1 MEGVHGSRAGLVQ
14 NQEGMRLRLIRH
26 ATLIVELDGACLL
39 VDPMLDPAGA
49 RPPVANTPNDRRN
62 PLVELPEPVEV
73 LVRNLDAVLVTHLH
87 ADHLDET
94 AVDLL
99 AKDVPVLCQPPDEGV
114 LRDRGFTDV
123 RPVADRAEL
132 GAISVVRTDGR
143 HGTGELAEMLAP
155 VSGFV
160 LSAPGEPTLYVAG
173 DTVWCEEV
181 ERALDE
187 HEPDVVVVNA
197 GGARFTQGDPITMTF
212 DDVAAV
218 AAHAPEARV
227 VAVHLEA
234 INHCLETRADLHQR
248 LRDAGLHGRVTVP
261 EDGALVPV

>member
-1 MEGVHGSRAGLVQ
+1 
-14 NQEGMRLRLIRH
+14 MRLRLIRH
-26 ATLIVELDGACLL
+26 ATLLVELAGRCVL

-49 RPPVANTPNDRRN
+49 RPPVDNTPNDRRN
-62 PLVELPEPVEV
+62 PLVELPEPAEL

-99 AKDVPVLCQPPDEGV
+99 DDAVAVLCQPPDEGI

-123 RPVADRAEL
+123 RPV
-132 GAISVVRTDGR
+132 GAAVDFAGVGLARTEGR
-143 HGTGELAEMLAP
+143 HGTGEIAEMLAP

-160 LSAPGEPTLYVAG
+160 LSAPGEPTLYIAG

-187 HEPDVVVVNA
+187 HRPDVVVVNA
-197 GGARFTQGDPITMTF
+197 GGARFTEGDPITMTS

-218 AAHAPEARV
+218 AAHAPYAQV

-234 INHCLETRADLHQR
+234 INHCLETRADLHMR
-248 LRDAGLHGRVTVP
+248 LHDAGLEGRVTVP

>member
-1 MEGVHGSRAGLVQ
+1 
-14 NQEGMRLRLIRH
+14 MRLRLIRH
-26 ATLIVELDGACLL
+26 ATLIVELAGRCVL

-62 PLVELPEPVEV
+62 PLVELPEPVEL

-99 AKDVPVLCQPPDEGV
+99 PKDVPVLCQPPDEGV
-114 LRDRGFTDV
+114 LRDRGFLDV
-123 RPVADRAEL
+123 RPVDAEGEL
-132 GAISVVRTDGR
+132 DGISLARTGGR
-143 HGTGELAEMLAP
+143 HGSGRIAEQLAP

-160 LSAPGEPTLYVAG
+160 LSAPGEPSLYLAG
-173 DTVWCEEV
+173 DTVWCDEV
-181 ERALDE
+181 AAALDE
-187 HEPDVVVVNA
+187 HHPDVVVVNA
-197 GGARFTQGDPITMTF
+197 GGARFTEGDPITMTA
-212 DDVAAV
+212 DDIETVAGR
-218 AAHAPEARV
+218 APDARV

-234 INHCLETRADLHQR
+234 VNHCLETRADLHQR
-248 LRDAGLHGRVTVP
+248 LHDAGLEGRVTVP